1 MGTNIT
7 DIEKLRQTRHALK
20 DLLRKIDSYL
30 IQMESVPAR
39 DANKFIVSTIS
50 VISDYTKTP
59 DYTLIRDYET
69 FRHDEKVFKYFDA
82 DLFKII
88 HKRRYNLRNVFELG
102 QALLNTRAAVSEEL
116 DYIDVYL
123 L

>member
-20 DLLRKIDSYL
+20 ELLRTIDSYL
-30 IQMESVPAR
+30 QQMESIPAK
-39 DANKFIVSTIS
+39 DANKFISNTIS
-50 VISDYTKTP
+50 FITDYSKTSDYS
-59 DYTLIRDYET
+59 LIRDYES
-69 FRHDEKVFKYFDA
+69 FRRDEKVFRYFDA
-82 DLFKII
+82 DFFKTI
-88 HKRRYNLRNVFELG
+88 HKRRYTLRNVFELG
-102 QALLNTRAAVSEEL
+102 QALLNTRTAVSEEL